1 MYMRHIGDKALSR
14 DRLTSGDGSADGSPC
29 RGGGERF
36 VVLLSTGKAIVV
48 MIWQLFFFHSRQN
61 ICLNQMSPL
70 TKCDTVKWTNRSKS
84 NDMKKDEDF
93 FRIDVLSCTILGF
106 FTARSLR
113 AMANYFPTQLRGSS
127 QVVRVESHC
136 FNAKRSDKIV
146 SCRGTEGGQIR
157 VGHESL
163 RESLKRCTY
172 RQCCDCAL
180 VYVKQERCGNVA
192 QAVQ

>member
-1 MYMRHIGDKALSR
+1 MPRPSNFLVQYKFMYMRHIGDKALSR

-70 TKCDTVKWTNRSKS
+70 TKCDAVKWTNRSKS

-127 QVVRVESHC
+127 QVVRAENRTALMLKGQTRLCH
-136 FNAKRSDKIV
+136 AEGQKEDKL
-146 SCRGTEGGQIR
+146 E
-157 VGHESL
+157 
-163 RESLKRCTY
+163 
-172 RQCCDCAL
+172 
-180 VYVKQERCGNVA
+180 
-192 QAVQ
+192 